1 MNSSSKP
8 EDVIVRLNIKWVLE
22 KVRHRV
28 PGFYRFT
35 EDQEKDLVRGFLA
48 TYGEIQGLL
57 RDPCATRV
65 GTLWI
70 LVYETM

>member
-1 MNSSSKP
+1 M
-8 EDVIVRLNIKWVLE
+8 IVKLNTKWVLKE
-22 KVRHRV
+22 VRHRV
-28 PGFYRFT
+28 PDLYRFT
-35 EDQEKDLVRGFLA
+35 EDQEKDLFRGVLA

-70 LVYETM
+70 LVYEDIWSNYR